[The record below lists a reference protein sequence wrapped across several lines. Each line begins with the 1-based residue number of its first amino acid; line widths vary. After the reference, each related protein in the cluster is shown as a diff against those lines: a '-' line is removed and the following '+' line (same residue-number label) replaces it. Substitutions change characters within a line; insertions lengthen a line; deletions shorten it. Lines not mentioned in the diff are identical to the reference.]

1 MNTNDPAAKYG
12 KPMMLRDKA
21 IESMVRNYVDR
32 ELSFTIMDDKF
43 DAAMA
48 DASRAATA
56 TGEHVRD
63 FYENLIHEGR
73 IRVVGECRV
82 RQDAEWD
89 GMALFG
95 CNGRGPVT
103 DEVFCPYCGNKI
115 IKPTNP

>member
-12 KPMMLRDKA
+12 KTMMLRDKA

-43 DAAMA
+43 DVAMA

-56 TGEHVRD
+56 TGEHVRA

-73 IRVVGECRV
+73 LRVVEEVELVPPIWNCSGKGCG
-82 RQDAEWD
+82 WD
-89 GMALFG
+89 GAQP
-95 CNGRGPVT
+95 GPY
-103 DEVFCPYCGNKI
+103 CPGCGNKI
-115 IKPTNP
+115 KP